1 LHLEEIPAEEVYIHQ
16 PIDEAEE
23 QSMRKAV
30 LKKKMNLLQKK
41 DELRRFCSR

>member
-23 QSMRKAV
+23 QSMRKSGTEEE
-30 LKKKMNLLQKK
+30 
-41 DELRRFCSR
+41 DELTAE